1 MTPHLLP
8 TLGTS
13 LPAKP
18 VAVVLSTQLLLTQ
31 KSSATLK
38 FVKVD
43 GLMESLKIRA
53 TLLTPVLLEI
63 RGYRHGGLN
72 D

>member
-1 MTPHLLP
+1 MTPHLL

-13 LPAKP
+13 LTAIP

-31 KSSATLK
+31 KTSVTLK
-38 FVKVD
+38 SVKAD
-43 GLMESLKIRA
+43 GLMESLKIRE
-53 TLLTPVLLEI
+53 TLLTPVLLGI